1 MAERGPKEP
10 KREDAGVSGTSLL
23 NASGGS
29 MIDDGRNDGLCTL
42 GVLAGVWAGVLAG
55 VAKAV
60 VFVSNVGTEDDDEEL
75 GVAGTAV
82 AGAAA
87 AAAAAGAA
95 GAAAGAAGAGGV
107 PNDGAVGGHPDGRLL
122 GVING

>member
-1 MAERGPKEP
+1 MTAGGPKVP

-55 VAKAV
+55 VRNGGV
-60 VFVSNVGTEDDDEEL
+60 ITSSGGMEDDDEEL
-75 GVAGTAV
+75 GVGGMPKASAPSARAG
-82 AGAAA
+82 
-87 AAAAAGAA
+87 
-95 GAAAGAAGAGGV
+95 
-107 PNDGAVGGHPDGRLL
+107 DGALADG
-122 GVING
+122 VS